1 MVCHKKSKLLL
12 DNIKVKIES
21 DVFMRSSRVN
31 GKDFTRD
38 RKMPFPFLVYFMINS
53 IKQTLQKS

>member
-31 GKDFTRD
+31 GKDFY
-38 RKMPFPFLVYFMINS
+38 PG
-53 IKQTLQKS
+53 QKDAFSFSCLFYDQLD

>member
-38 RKMPFPFLVYFMINS
+38 RKMPFPFSCLFYD
-53 IKQTLQKS
+53 QLD

>member
-31 GKDFTRD
+31 GKRFYPD
-38 RKMPFPFLVYFMINS
+38 RKMPFSLFSLS
-53 IKQTLQKS
+53 IL